1 MKLKVSIVGFG
12 YTGKQICSLLL
23 QHTRHSLEINILDP
37 DLQVKGAFND
47 LEHAAELNNLHQLT
61 FNQKED
67 FYEADFIFHCAGGRV
82 PKGASRLE
90 ICAESAKIT
99 RDIFEG
105 INFKKEPFI
114 LIVANPVEL
123 ITSLTQS
130 ITRLPKHKVF
140 GTGTMLDSVR
150 MNHLINKE
158 NSSFGKVNAI
168 LLGEHG
174 STSFVSRQLSSIDNQ
189 PLVEKIQENRLIE
202 LLEKV
207 KKAADEIK
215 QTQDAT
221 LYGVSFCAIKLFE
234 AVYSEEVVQLA
245 VSTFTPP
252 IWSFLNKKNLALSL
266 YADISQN
273 GVFVSENYE
282 PNKAE
287 RRLIQKSAD
296 QLSSCLK
303 ALDHH

>member
-1 MKLKVSIVGFG
+1 MKLAITVVGFG

-23 QHTRHSLEINILDP
+23 QHTQHSLEINILDP
-37 DLQVKGAFND
+37 EPQVIGAFYD
-47 LEHAAELNNLHQLT
+47 LVHAAATTSKHVLYLNNETLFQH
-61 FNQKED
+61 
-67 FYEADFIFHCAGGRV
+67 ADFIFHCAGGRV
-82 PKGASRLE
+82 PKGASRLK

-99 RDIFEG
+99 KQVFQ
-105 INFKKEPFI
+105 NVKFLNQPYI
-114 LIVANPVEL
+114 LVVANPVEL
-123 ITSLTQS
+123 ITYLTQEL
-130 ITRLPKHKVF
+130 TQLPRHKVF
-140 GTGTMLDSVR
+140 GTGTFLDSIR
-150 MNHLINKE
+150 MNALLKKE
-158 NSSFGKVNAI
+158 YPNLEAVNAV

-174 STSFVSRQLSSIDNQ
+174 STCFVSEQLSSIQ
-189 PLVEKIQENRLIE
+189 KESILKFVSEAQLAQ
-202 LLEKV
+202 LLSKV

-234 AVYSEEVVQLA
+234 AAYAEEVVQLA

-252 IWSFLNKKNLALSL
+252 NWSFLNKKNLALSL
-266 YADISQN
+266 YADISHN
-273 GVFVSENYE
+273 GVFVSKSYK

-287 RRLIQKSAD
+287 RQLIQKSAN